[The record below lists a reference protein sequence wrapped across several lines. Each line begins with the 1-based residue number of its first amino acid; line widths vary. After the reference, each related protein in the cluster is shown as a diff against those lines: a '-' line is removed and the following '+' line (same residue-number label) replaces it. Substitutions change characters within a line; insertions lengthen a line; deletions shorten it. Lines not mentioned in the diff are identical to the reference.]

1 MATQSSQSFAARLGY
16 GLGRGVR
23 FFLVDENVV
32 VRWVKRCGLAIL
44 LLFVTFNL
52 PLNFAGELITVLVV
66 GVAAALLTRVS
77 ASKKF
82 TDDKGVDLTCHPSI
96 PRNGKDGYGYY
107 DSYGNFRGSNN
118 PFDD

>member
-16 GLGRGVR
+16 GLGRGMR

-32 VRWVKRCGLAIL
+32 LRWVKRCGLAIL
-44 LLFVTFNL
+44 LLFVTFNF
-52 PLNFAGELITVLVV
+52 PLSFAGELIAVLVV

-82 TDDKGVDLTCHPSI
+82 TDDKGVDLSCHPSI